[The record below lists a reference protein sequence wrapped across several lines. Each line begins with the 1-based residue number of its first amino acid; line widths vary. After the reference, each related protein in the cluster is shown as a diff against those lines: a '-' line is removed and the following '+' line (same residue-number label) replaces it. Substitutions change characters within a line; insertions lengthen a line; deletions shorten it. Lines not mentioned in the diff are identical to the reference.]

1 MNMNLRYHKTKEYV
15 HIRDKLIYFN
25 HKIRHDDIENGE
37 ILGPKCTKQEEE
49 HEVYRRE
56 FLAMLEDALSLGGE
70 QYDLEW
76 LGEV

>member
-1 MNMNLRYHKTKEYV
+1 M
-15 HIRDKLIYFN
+15 
-25 HKIRHDDIENGE
+25 
-37 ILGPKCTKQEEE
+37 GPKCTKQEEE